1 MAKKQKKETR
11 LKQEAEKFLARVPEE
26 KVFWCHDGRILRDI
40 KELGEALASMTD
52 ETFAYHSNAEKKDF
66 SNWVG
71 DVIGDTNLAKE
82 LENLTDRN
90 QAANIVS
97 NRIALL
103 TKQNISR

>member
-11 LKQEAEKFLARVPEE
+11 LKQEAEKFLASVPEE
-26 KVFWCHDGRILRDI
+26 KVFWCHDGRILRNI

-52 ETFAYHSNAEKKDF
+52 ETFAYHSNTEKKDF

-103 TKQNISR
+103 AKH